1 MSDDLRN
8 PEGWPNIFSDQR
20 VDLPVNLLLDSS
32 GPTLA
37 LSDFLLL
44 LQVSRAGAEL
54 DVEKPGF
61 FASLDILSDDF
72 VRAIHAEGGDG
83 ALFRLKFLMMSAAE
97 SDNRHFCS
105 YLRDTM
111 LLASVFAAREAALF
125 EPDNAL
131 LPADPGIDRF
141 AHNVLNPDLSRKL
154 FNPGVHDGYLVY
166 GLNRPRVLVS
176 MPFKAGS
183 EYTYDVYRNSLDVAT
198 SLNMRGYFGTFL
210 MFDYLE
216 GLGRDIDGVPA
227 WLIFFSLIA
236 THADAVLFVAE
247 GAGGLTDAQR
257 REAALTPDRV
267 PKKIVTLRE
276 NELTWAKSDD
286 TPPGLEVMHIGE
298 KGIMS
303 KDDALERDA
312 AFAMPMIEQYERGSF
327 PNDRLIVLGDGSVL
341 ELFPDGRRVER
352 RF

>member
-1 MSDDLRN
+1 
-8 PEGWPNIFSDQR
+8 
-20 VDLPVNLLLDSS
+20 
-32 GPTLA
+32 
-37 LSDFLLL
+37 
-44 LQVSRAGAEL
+44 
-54 DVEKPGF
+54 
-61 FASLDILSDDF
+61 
-72 VRAIHAEGGDG
+72 
-83 ALFRLKFLMMSAAE
+83 
-97 SDNRHFCS
+97 
-105 YLRDTM
+105 
-111 LLASVFAAREAALF
+111 
-125 EPDNAL
+125 
-131 LPADPGIDRF
+131 
-141 AHNVLNPDLSRKL
+141 
-154 FNPGVHDGYLVY
+154 
-166 GLNRPRVLVS
+166 VS

-303 KDDALERDA
+303 KDEALERDA